1 MSAVVVRDLPP
12 VLHQRLKQEAER
24 HHRSMNREII
34 AILEK
39 ELQAPMRMALPSP
52 VRPLV
57 PVDGR
62 AIADAIRKARDSRP

>member
-12 VLHQRLKQEAER
+12 SIHQRLKLEAER

-39 ELQAPMRMALPSP
+39 ELQNPARTELPPS
-52 VRPLV
+52 VKPLV

-62 AIADAIRKARDSRP
+62 DIADFIRKARDSRS

>member
-12 VLHQRLKQEAER
+12 ALHRRLKQEAER

-39 ELQAPMRMALPSP
+39 EVGAVQPAELPPP
-52 VRPLV
+52 VKGRV
-57 PVDGR
+57 QIDGR
-62 AIADAIRKARDSRP
+62 WIAQAIRDARDGIR

>member
-1 MSAVVVRDLPP
+1 MAAIIVRDLPSG
-12 VLHQRLKQEAER
+12 LHQRLKKEAQR

-39 ELQAPMRMALPSP
+39 EMNVTRTAELP
-52 VRPLV
+52 PLVKPSV

-62 AIADAIRKARDSRP
+62 SIADALRKARDERP